1 MDTYGLIGH
10 PLGHSFSQGFF
21 HDKFQ
26 GEHID
31 AQYLNFDVPDA
42 HDVLEVLAAQPTLR
56 GFNVTIPYKQ
66 QIMPYLDEVSKEAR
80 AIGAVNVVKVERKG
94 SRTRLL
100 GYNSDVVGFSQ
111 SIKPFI
117 RPHHKKA
124 LILGTGGSSK
134 AVLYALTRT
143 FHLDT
148 VCVSRFE
155 KPNTVT
161 YEALTPQVMEEY
173 TVIVNCTPVGM
184 YPNISACPPIPYEA
198 LTPKHLLFD
207 LIYNPEQT
215 LFLRKGRQQGAETKN
230 GLEMLLLQAIESWR
244 IWQKR

>member
-21 HDKFQ
+21 RDKFQ
-26 GEHID
+26 GEQLD
-31 AQYLNFDVPDA
+31 AEYLNFDVPEV
-42 HDVLEVLAAQPTLR
+42 HDVLEVLAAHPTLR

-80 AIGAVNVVKVERKG
+80 TIGAVNVVKVERKG

-100 GYNSDVVGFSQ
+100 GYNSDVVGFRQ
-111 SIKPFI
+111 SIQPFI

-124 LILGTGGSSK
+124 LVLGTGGSAK
-134 AVLYALTRT
+134 AVYYALTHT

-155 KPNTVT
+155 KPGTVT
-161 YEALTPQVMEEY
+161 YAALTPEALEEY

-184 YPNISACPPIPYEA
+184 YPDISACPPLPYDA
-198 LTPKHLLFD
+198 LTPRHLLFD
-207 LIYNPEQT
+207 LIYNPERT
-215 LFLRKGRQQGAETKN
+215 LFLRKGRQQGADTKN

-244 IWQKR
+244 IWQQ